1 MLSNQYQKVL
11 YDVSS
16 HDFRILDDDHEYK
29 MTSEINKS
37 ISSSSSYHQIYWSTV
52 AESGLITQQVSLI
65 VLFTILFVHLNSNDL
80 QPTNILIVNA
90 LIGIIGLFL
99 YRRHIS
105 IKLLQENFKTLSI
118 FLLFGSLVSPVV
130 FTLTKTISTDTIYAM
145 STLMMLTHLIFYDYG
160 SESAMVQKALSFS
173 VALFSSVCLASRL
186 STSFHTFCLVTSAV
200 LVFALWPEL
209 RKYIKESS
217 FGLFSILTVVHI
229 FACVI
234 LLSRLSLLHTILY
247 SLAIL
252 CLTFLCPLWL
262 VSLQKYKISIR
273 GAWEEAVVPEQI
285 KDKFA

>member
-1 MLSNQYQKVL
+1 MLSNKYQKVL
-11 YDVSS
+11 YNIPA
-16 HDFRILDDDHEYK
+16 HDFQILDDDHEYK
-29 MTSEINKS
+29 MTSEINRS
-37 ISSSSSYHQIYWSTV
+37 ISSSCYRHIYWSTV
-52 AESGLITQQVSLI
+52 AESGLITQQASLV
-65 VLFTILFVHLNSNDL
+65 VLFAILFIHLDANDL
-80 QPTNILIVNA
+80 QPTNILFINA

-99 YRRHIS
+99 YRRRIS
-105 IKLLQENFKTLSI
+105 MKLLQENLKTLSI

-160 SESAMVQKALSFS
+160 SETAMVQKALSFS

-217 FGLFSILTVVHI
+217 FEIFSILTVVHI

-234 LLSRLSLLHTILY
+234 LLSRLSILHTILY
-247 SLAIL
+247 SLAVL

-273 GAWEEAVVPEQI
+273 GAWEEAVVPEQV